1 MIDKGFTMAK
11 EAHIRVNIATGKIKV
26 TDEKGKTI
34 RKMTTTKGTAL
45 KANRSVAAP
54 AIFQLSESE
63 RKCVVIRIGGSEY
76 RVCT

>member
-1 MIDKGFTMAK
+1 VAK

-34 RKMTTTKGTAL
+34 RKMTAKKGTAV
-45 KANRSVAAP
+45 KTNKSVAAP
-54 AIFQLSESE
+54 AIFQLSAPQSE

-76 RVCT
+76 KVCT